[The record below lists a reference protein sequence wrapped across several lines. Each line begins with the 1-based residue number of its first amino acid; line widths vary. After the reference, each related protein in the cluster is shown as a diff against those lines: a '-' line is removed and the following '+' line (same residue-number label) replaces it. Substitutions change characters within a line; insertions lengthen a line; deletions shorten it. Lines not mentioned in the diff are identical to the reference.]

1 MGTLYFYHPWVFLF
15 LLPFFGLF
23 WYLFITKKKRSV
35 YFSWFEELKKV
46 YKTDSFLS
54 RLQFITLFLSWII
67 FFFIFAFPYTKYSEQ
82 TVEKNGIDIEILF
95 DVSYSMTAT
104 DLKPNRLEI
113 AKQVFSEFID
123 GLASDR
129 VGMIVFAGRPFTS
142 FPLTFD
148 YAFVKEFLKGMQ
160 PDTIDQSVYDLQWT
174 AIWDAMILWEAW
186 FQDDN
191 SRERIM
197 ILLTDGEANRWMNP
211 ISAIKYLK
219 NKNIKV
225 YTIGVWWTEKTTVVA
240 NDTFWNAQKL
250 EVWWVDEETLKK
262 IASETDW
269 KYYRATSSR
278 TLKEIIQEIGG
289 LHKSKI
295 EEKKTV
301 YEKPFIFPLLVI
313 LFFLL
318 GLAVILRFRNIKI

>member
-1 MGTLYFYHPWVFLF
+1 MNTIYFHHPWVFFLILPF
-15 LLPFFGLF
+15 LLLF
-23 WYLFITKKKRSV
+23 WYLIFTKVKRST
-35 YFSWFEELKKV
+35 YFSWFEELRQV
-46 YKTDSFLS
+46 YKTDAFLS
-54 RLQFITLFLSWII
+54 KIQLATLFIAGI
-67 FFFIFAFPYTKYSEQ
+67 FFFIVLASPYTKYSEQ

-104 DLKPNRLEI
+104 DLQPNRLEI
-113 AKQVFSEFID
+113 AKQVFSEFVD
-123 GLASDR
+123 GLTSDR
-129 VGMIVFAGRPFTS
+129 VGMVVFAGRPFTS

-148 YAFVKEFLKGMQ
+148 YAFIKEFLQ
-160 PDTIDQSVYDLQWT
+160 SIHPDTIDQSVYGLQWT

-186 FQDDN
+186 FKDDGN
-191 SRERIM
+191 REKIM
-197 ILLTDGEANRWMNP
+197 ILLTDWEANRWMNP

-240 NDTFWNAQKL
+240 NDAFWNSQKL

-262 IASETDW
+262 IASETNG
-269 KYYRATSSR
+269 KYYRATSSN
-278 TLKEIIQEIGG
+278 TLKEIIQEIGS

-301 YEKPFIFPLLVI
+301 YEKPFVFPFLVI
-313 LFFLL
+313 LSLL
-318 GLAVILRFRNIKI
+318 LLLALILRFRNIKI